1 MDKLKGIIGTLMAGL
16 LGTVLTVATTYGQE
30 GDELEEIVVT
40 GSYLYTGVDS
50 PSPVSVVDGEDI
62 RLEAPQDLMQ
72 YFFTSVP
79 QNYSG
84 DTSSQ
89 TGANGQPRL
98 RGGGRSAQINLRGIG
113 DENTLTVVNGRRT
126 INSVIDGQ
134 GWPSPDLNAMVPRI
148 AIGRTEILLD
158 GGSALFGS
166 DPVAGVVNFITRDD
180 FRGFDFS
187 LDTRINEAA
196 TDAKNYTFGAIWGA
210 GDETTSGVFA
220 VEFTETDR
228 ITLGDVQ
235 FADDPDP
242 DITPE
247 TGTGLDDIFGAAY
260 DSPGM
265 GNTWVDPDCGNP
277 AFGPPL
283 VARIPAYND
292 GNWDRPT
299 SIENATICAEP
310 ANFNPGNTL
319 AHDKKLLTLF
329 ASVSHRFS
337 DELRA
342 GVELNYGRE
351 RIGEIDLWGDN
362 LSRNW
367 AVPPGRPGD

>member
-1 MDKLKGIIGTLMAGL
+1 
-16 LGTVLTVATTYGQE
+16 
-30 GDELEEIVVT
+30 
-40 GSYLYTGVDS
+40 
-50 PSPVSVVDGEDI
+50 
-62 RLEAPQDLMQ
+62 MQ

-79 QNYSG
+79 QNYSS
-84 DTSSQ
+84 DTGSQ
-89 TGANGQPRL
+89 TGPNGQPRL

-187 LDTRINEAA
+187 LDTRINEALP
-196 TDAKNYTFGAIWGA
+196 DAKNYTFGALWGA
-210 GDETTSGVFA
+210 GDDTTSGVFA
-220 VEFTETDR
+220 VEFSESDK
-228 ITLGDVQ
+228 ITLGEIEFVDNPNPDV
-235 FADDPDP
+235 
-242 DITPE
+242 TPE
-247 TGTGLDDIFGAAY
+247 TGTGLDDIRGGAF

-277 AFGPPL
+277 ALGPPL

-292 GNWDRPT
+292 GDWDRQT
-299 SIENATICAEP
+299 SLENATICAEP
-310 ANFNPGNTL
+310 ASFNPGHSL
-319 AHDKKLLTLF
+319 QHDKKLLTLY
-329 ASVSHRFS
+329 ASVSHNFS
-337 DELRA
+337 DALQV
-342 GVELNYGRE
+342 GLELNYGRE

-367 AVPPGRPGD
+367 AVPPILLGPEFQIPSNNPGYMRAKSLNQSFATVRGMSAPVYMEAETLPFGQKFDSFTRTDTPACSDHPERCVDG